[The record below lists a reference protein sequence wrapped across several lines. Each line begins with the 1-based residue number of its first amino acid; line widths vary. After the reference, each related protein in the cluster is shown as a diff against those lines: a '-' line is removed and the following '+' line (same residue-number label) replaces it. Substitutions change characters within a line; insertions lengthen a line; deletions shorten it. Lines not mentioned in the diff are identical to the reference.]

1 MAQLAT
7 ETIRVASVPSGH
19 PYVRNLGGSGGMVD
33 RLPDPLGPDGH
44 WWPPR
49 MLEPGWTVEHE
60 TEFDL
65 MHVHFGFDGL
75 APETITAVCDALDRA
90 GKPLVYTAHD
100 LENPHHGEQSLHLAQ
115 MGVLM
120 ERSAAVATLTPGARD
135 AIVRM
140 SGREATVIPHPH
152 IFPLDELPDERD
164 RDQGA
169 PLVVALHYKSLRENM
184 IGPAMLEA
192 TVAGVESFGPERVVV
207 RVDIH
212 RDVWDRPR
220 SGPPAELVRR
230 LDVLSRSGRIDLRV
244 HDYFDEDEFR
254 RYIGEIDVS
263 VLPYAFGSH
272 SGWLEACRDLGT
284 AVIAPD
290 LGFYSGQG
298 TVFEYRVRDRAPD
311 AESVRRA
318 IGRAAR
324 SIESY
329 GLEPLG
335 RRSRQAQR
343 ERIGRAHL
351 ELYLAVL

>member
-19 PYVRNLGGSGGMVD
+19 PYVRNLGASGGKVD
-33 RLPDPLGPDGH
+33 RLPDPLGPDGR

-49 MLEPGWTVEHE
+49 MLEPGWVAEHE
-60 TEFDL
+60 TDFDL

-75 APETITAVCDALDRA
+75 APETITAVCDSLDHA

-115 MGVLM
+115 MAVLM

-135 AIVRM
+135 VISRLF
-140 SGREATVIPHPH
+140 GREATVIPHPH
-152 IFPLDELPDERD
+152 IFPLDELPDER
-164 RDQGA
+164 RREPGA

-184 IGPAMLEA
+184 IGPPILEA
-192 TVAGVESFGPERVVV
+192 TVAGAESFGPERVAV
-207 RVDIH
+207 RVDVH
-212 RDVWDRPR
+212 RDVWDRP
-220 SGPPAELVRR
+220 GPGTPAELVRR
-230 LDVLSRSGRIDLRV
+230 LAVLSRSGRIDLRV
-244 HDYFDEDEFR
+244 HDYFDEEEFR
-254 RYIGEIDVS
+254 RYIGEIDAS

-298 TVFEYRVRDRAPD
+298 TVFEYRVRDHVPD
-311 AESVRRA
+311 PESVRKA
-318 IGRAAR
+318 IGRAMR
-324 SIESY
+324 SIES
-329 GLEPLG
+329 GELEPVG
-335 RRSRQAQR
+335 RRSRRAQR

-351 ELYLAVL
+351 ELYRGVL